1 MSRKKKSTPA
11 DDLVGIIALLPWWLG
26 VALAIVAY
34 FLLHSLASTNVPMPS
49 GQGGQL
55 GQFAAD
61 TFKKT
66 LASIGQYVVPV
77 LCLIGAVVSVL
88 RRRAR
93 VRLIENVVKG
103 DGSTALT
110 EMTWQEFEQLVG
122 EAFRLRGYSVIENGG
137 GGADGGIDLIL
148 KKGGEKF
155 VVQCKQWRALKVG
168 VTVVRELY
176 GVMAAG
182 GATGGFVV
190 TCGRFTDEA
199 RAFSSGRN
207 VTLIDGRELE
217 KLIREASGRAKSIHN
232 IPVTQTNASIPDPQ
246 CPTCGSAMV
255 ERVAKRGASAGKRFW
270 GCVAYPACKGTAPAK

>member
-26 VALAIVAY
+26 VALAIVFY
-34 FLLHSLASTNVPMPS
+34 FLLHSMASADVPMPA

-77 LCLIGAVVSVL
+77 LCVIGAGVSLL

-93 VRLIENVVKG
+93 ARLIKNVVKG
-103 DGSTALT
+103 DSSAALM

-122 EAFRLRGYSVIENGG
+122 EAFRLRGYSVIENGR

-155 VVQCKQWRALKVG
+155 IVQCKQWRALKVG

-176 GVMAAG
+176 GVMAAC

-207 VTLIDGRELE
+207 VTLVDGSELE
-217 KLIREASGRAKSIHN
+217 KLIREASGRAKSIQT
-232 IPVTQTNASIPDPQ
+232 IPVTQTTVGIPDPR

-255 ERVAKRGASAGKRFW
+255 ERTAKR
-270 GCVAYPACKGTAPAK
+270 APAQAIGSGDAWRIRPVRAPFR

>member
-1 MSRKKKSTPA
+1 MSRKKKSTAA
-11 DDLVGIIALLPWWLG
+11 DDLVGMIALLPWWLG
-26 VALAIVAY
+26 VALAIVFY
-34 FLLHSLASTNVPMPS
+34 SLLHSMASTDVPMPA

-61 TFKKT
+61 TLKKT

-77 LCLIGAVVSVL
+77 LCLIGAIVSAL

-93 VRLIENVVKG
+93 ARLIENVVNG
-103 DGSTALT
+103 DGSTGLT
-110 EMTWQEFEQLVG
+110 NMTWKEFEQLVG

-155 VVQCKQWRALKVG
+155 IVQCKQWRALKVG

-176 GVMAAG
+176 GLMAAG

-190 TCGRFTDEA
+190 TCGRFTEEA

-207 VTLIDGRELE
+207 VTLVDGSELE
-217 KLIREASGRAKSIHN
+217 KLIREASGRAKPIQTT
-232 IPVTQTNASIPDPQ
+232 PVKKTTVSTADPQ

-255 ERVAKRGASAGKRFW
+255 ERTAKRGAGAGNRFW
-270 GCVAYPACKGTAPAK
+270 GCVAYPSWKGTAPAR